1 MYNNTSIIRDGNCG
15 AGCVGGFFTMG
26 NSPDIYGISNNH
38 VIANLNNCRVGDLI
52 RHEASGL
59 TAGELTHWV
68 PLKTHN
74 DNDKINQID
83 MALFRIEQGETLQWK
98 MKDSNLT
105 KPRGYIEPRQNGS
118 VYMPL
123 ENGDFSTGKIT
134 KTYTN
139 HLMQF
144 LLCGQPFLFS
154 RLIEITPTEKQQFS
168 QPGNSGSIILSSS
181 HFIVGL
187 LIGSNSD
194 GTRSYAI
201 PFVEGILRYAPLQ
214 IL

>member
-38 VIANLNNCRVGDLI
+38 VIANLNDCRVGDLI

-59 TAGELTHWV
+59 TAGELSHWV

-105 KPRGYIEPRQNGS
+105 KPRGYIEPRQLIS
-118 VYMPL
+118 HQIPL
-123 ENGDFSTGKIT
+123 KEVADAYHIFSAKLDNCI
-134 KTYTN
+134 KTV
-139 HLMQF
+139 
-144 LLCGQPFLFS
+144 
-154 RLIEITPTEKQQFS
+154 LIP
-168 QPGNSGSIILSSS
+168 
-181 HFIVGL
+181 
-187 LIGSNSD
+187 
-194 GTRSYAI
+194 
-201 PFVEGILRYAPLQ
+201 
-214 IL
+214 